1 MAKRRK
7 RKPFLYE
14 MLEERNVRV
23 TSLAFSLAL
32 GAFEVARMW
41 QEGNKLAKSAFEVF
55 QIDSPDA
62 TLTHAIITM
71 AGRAGDLQFASE
83 TFENMKNSTLV
94 VTTYSY
100 NALLGGY
107 ARYGDWGKRKQGVQR
122 FTSSAFA
129 TRPIHLHIATH
140 LPRRSGASTKQP
152 T

>member
-1 MAKRRK
+1 M
-7 RKPFLYE
+7 
-14 MLEERNVRV
+14 
-23 TSLAFSLAL
+23 
-32 GAFEVARMW
+32 
-41 QEGNKLAKSAFEVF
+41 F

-107 ARYGDWGKRKQGVQR
+107 AIW
-122 FTSSAFA
+122 
-129 TRPIHLHIATH
+129 
-140 LPRRSGASTKQP
+140 
-152 T
+152 